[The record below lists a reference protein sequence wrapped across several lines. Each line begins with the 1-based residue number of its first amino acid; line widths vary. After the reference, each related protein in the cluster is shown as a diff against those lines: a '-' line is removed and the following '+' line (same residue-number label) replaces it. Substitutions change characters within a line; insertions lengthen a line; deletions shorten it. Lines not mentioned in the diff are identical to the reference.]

1 MYSWSL
7 FFFFLFEMSLCH
19 HCFKDSFAGYDI
31 FFFFFVALIFCP
43 LPLAFIAVICFIVLL
58 YMMSYFS
65 LASFKSLSFN
75 RLAVMC
81 LCIDLFLFISLGFI
95 ELLGSANCFPSYVRS
110 FQPLLFQIFFLCP
123 FLSFPSGIPITHK
136 SVNLMLSHR
145 SLRLCSFLSFFSLFY
160 LLKSTT

>member
-7 FFFFLFEMSLCH
+7 FFFFFLKCLYVIIVLKIVLLDMT
-19 HCFKDSFAGYDI
+19 Y
-31 FFFFFVALIFCP
+31 FFFFVALIFCP

-75 RLAVMC
+75 MLAVMC

-110 FQPLLFQIFFLCP
+110 FQPLLFQIFFYALFSP
-123 FLSFPSGIPITHK
+123 FLLAFPLHI
-136 SVNLMLSHR
+136 NQ
-145 SLRLCSFLSFFSLFY
+145 
-160 LLKSTT
+160 